1 MLLLDPGQETVRI
14 NLRQRLHAKSYTLT
28 RMVENGNSSFGQT
41 LGTLNLSVPSVPSQ
55 APKVLSSSFPAW
67 TL

>member
-14 NLRQRLHAKSYTLT
+14 NLRQRLHAKSYILT

-41 LGTLNLSVPSVPSQ
+41 LGTLNLSVPSQ
-55 APKVLSSSFPAW
+55 APKVWSSSFPAW